1 MKASSCATSLTQLIG
16 LHFCWAFLSA
26 AMAQPS
32 VPQAGAGMNYYPPGA
47 VQPPAYQMPVA
58 PKPPTPPPGQPPP
71 GFAPMNY
78 YPPVMNPPKGQTKS
92 AQRKTTPNITKSSYR
107 PPAGKSPAPQP
118 KGSSSSS
125 LESRVGKLESSDRR
139 QDLRLGRLERD
150 VGLLP
155 SSDGGGVADIVQAGA
170 KNHTVRPGDTLF
182 SIASRHGTSVGELR
196 ALNHLRDDDLDIGM
210 TLLLPDAGGS
220 PGKLNSA
227 ATVHVVNSQESMA
240 TIARAYGVTE
250 DTIARANPSAY
261 ASDLRAGERLVIPNP
276 RRLPSASSSSSQG
289 AASTT
294 SATVTSGSHIVKK
307 GEMLGRIA
315 SSHGVSL
322 SKLMAANGIKNPNKI
337 VIGQRL
343 IIPGQ
348 KTLRT
353 NPQPPLPQADTDTTP
368 LPNLRLAEAA
378 LPPSQ
383 TATAASNATTNQP
396 PLPPIEPLVSPAPS
410 KVTQGSPM
418 PRGIVSYRSL
428 RGDTI
433 ESIASLFS
441 TTEANIRAINKFS
454 TDKQIKEGEELYVP
468 TVGAVSVN

>member
-1 MKASSCATSLTQLIG
+1 MNASTCATSLTQILKLPICMTSLGIG
-16 LHFCWAFLSA
+16 L
-26 AMAQPS
+26 AQPAAHQTAS
-32 VPQAGAGMNYYPPGA
+32 GMNNYPPGA

-58 PKPPTPPPGQPPP
+58 PKAPTPPA
-71 GFAPMNY
+71 GFAPTGY
-78 YPPVMNPPKGQTKS
+78 YPPVMSPPKDTAK
-92 AQRKTTPNITKSSYR
+92 ALQRKSTSSVSKSNYR
-107 PPAGKSPAPQP
+107 PPAGKATAPRT
-118 KGSSSSS
+118 SSS
-125 LESRVGKLESSDRR
+125 LESRVGRLESSDRR

-155 SSDGGGVADIVQAGA
+155 GSEGGGVADIVHAGA

-182 SIASRHGTSVGELR
+182 SIAARHGTSVGELR

-210 TLLLPDAGGS
+210 TLLLPDGGNG

-227 ATVHVVNSQESMA
+227 ATVHVVSSQENMA
-240 TIARAYGVTE
+240 AIARAYGVTE
-250 DTIARANPSAY
+250 DAIARANPSAY
-261 ASDLRAGERLVIPNP
+261 ANDLRPGERLVIPNP
-276 RRLPSASSSSSQG
+276 RRLPGPSSTHFQSEAG
-289 AASTT
+289 TTTT
-294 SATVTSGSHIVKK
+294 SNSSHVVKK

-315 SSHGVSL
+315 SSHGISL
-322 SKLMAANGIKNPNKI
+322 SKLMAANGIKNPNKL

-348 KTLRT
+348 KRLRT
-353 NPQPPLPQADTDTTP
+353 NSQPPIPQVDADTTP
-368 LPNLRLAEAA
+368 LPNLRLAEAER
-378 LPPSQ
+378 PSPQ
-383 TATAASNATTNQP
+383 PSPDPSRTTSLQP
-396 PLPPIEPLVSPAPS
+396 ALPPIEPVITPAPLKS
-410 KVTQGSPM
+410 AQESPM

-454 TDKQIKEGEELYVP
+454 ADRQIKEGEELFVP

>member
-1 MKASSCATSLTQLIG
+1 MKASTSATSLTQLLG
-16 LHFCWAFLSA
+16 LPICMSFLSVGL
-26 AMAQPS
+26 AQPS

-58 PKPPTPPPGQPPP
+58 PKAPTPPA
-71 GFAPMNY
+71 GFAPMGY
-78 YPPVMNPPKGQTKS
+78 YPPVMSQPKEKAKTV
-92 AQRKTTPNITKSSYR
+92 QRKSTPNVSKSNYR
-107 PPAGKSPAPQP
+107 PPAGKASAAQL
-118 KGSSSSS
+118 KGGASSS

-155 SSDGGGVADIVQAGA
+155 SSEGGGVADIVQAGA
-170 KNHTVRPGDTLF
+170 KSHTVRPGDTLF

-196 ALNHLRDDDLDIGM
+196 ALNHLRDDDLNIGM
-210 TLLLPDAGGS
+210 TLLLPDGGRG
-220 PGKLNSA
+220 PGSLNSA
-227 ATVHVVNSQESMA
+227 ATVHVVSSQENMA
-240 TIARAYGVTE
+240 SIARAYGVAE

-261 ASDLRAGERLVIPNP
+261 ASDLRPGERLVIPNP
-276 RRLPSASSSSSQG
+276 RRLPSSSSPNFQG
-289 AASTT
+289 GAGTTSTT
-294 SATVTSGSHIVKK
+294 ATSNGSHVVKK

-315 SSHGVSL
+315 SSHGISL

-348 KTLRT
+348 KPLRT

-368 LPNLRLAEAA
+368 LPNLRLAEAERT
-378 LPPSQ
+378 PPQ
-383 TATAASNATTNQP
+383 PTPAPYRTTSLQA
-396 PLPPIEPLVSPAPS
+396 PLPPIEPMVSPAPS
-410 KVTQGSPM
+410 KLVQESPM

-441 TTEANIRAINKFS
+441 TTEVNIRAINKFS
-454 TDKQIKEGEELYVP
+454 ADRQIKEGEELFVP

>member
-1 MKASSCATSLTQLIG
+1 MKASSCATSLTQLFG
-16 LHFCWAFLSA
+16 LPTCMTFLSV

-32 VPQAGAGMNYYPPGA
+32 VPQAGTGMNYYPPGA
-47 VQPPAYQMPVA
+47 IQPPAYQMPVA

-71 GFAPMNY
+71 GFTPMGY
-78 YPPVMNPPKGQTKS
+78 YPPVMSPSKGQTKT
-92 AQRKTTPNITKSSYR
+92 AQRKTSPNLTKSSYR
-107 PPAGKSPAPQP
+107 PPAGKSSAPQP
-118 KGSSSSS
+118 KGSPSSS

-196 ALNHLRDDDLDIGM
+196 ALNHLRDDDLNIGM

-227 ATVHVVNSQESMA
+227 ATVHEVSSQENMA
-240 TIARAYGVTE
+240 SVARAYGVTE
-250 DTIARANPSAY
+250 DAIARANPSAY

-289 AASTT
+289 GASTT

-348 KTLRT
+348 KPLRT
-353 NPQPPLPQADTDTTP
+353 NPQSPLPQADTDTTP
-368 LPNLRLAEAA
+368 LPNLRLAEAP
-378 LPPSQ
+378 PPSQ
-383 TATAASNATTNQP
+383 PATAGTRSPSLQP

-410 KVTQGSPM
+410 KITQESPM

-468 TVGAVSVN
+468 TVGAVSIN